1 MANSL
6 ACVQRHAVRIH
17 GVFSVALTILG
28 LGMRLVSIPMIINLI
43 VAILTVKLKIVSGLD
58 DFVELDEPLYALSL
72 VWGFFRGRRMVESRF
87 SSETICT

>member
-1 MANSL
+1 MEQFARCAGSRADVSNE
-6 ACVQRHAVRIH
+6 
-17 GVFSVALTILG
+17 
-28 LGMRLVSIPMIINLI
+28 SIPMIMSMI
-43 VAILTVKLKIVSGLD
+43 VAILTVKLKKVSGLD

>member
-1 MANSL
+1 M
-6 ACVQRHAVRIH
+6 
-17 GVFSVALTILG
+17 TILG
-28 LGMRLVSIPMIINLI
+28 LGMRFVSIPMIINLI

-58 DFVELDEPLYALSL
+58 DFIELDEPLYALSL